1 MAKPEASGRILIDES
16 EAPLYVVRFEG
27 ITTDDQFRAYLDHVL
42 RITKRGEMHA
52 MVYDATLAGWIPPSQ
67 RKLQADWMREHDK
80 LNRDLTVCLSFV
92 LPSPLLR
99 GVLTAILWLQPMPC
113 PHSVVSTLDEGL
125 SFCRARLG
133 RPAAEPP
140 LR

>member
-1 MAKPEASGRILIDES
+1 MSDESGRIVIDES

-27 ITTDDQFRAYLDHVL
+27 VPTDAQFKAYLDHVL
-42 RITKRGEMHA
+42 RITQRGEMHA

-67 RKLQADWMREHDK
+67 RRLQADWMREHDQ
-80 LNRDLTVCLSFV
+80 LNRDLTVCMSFV

-113 PHSVVSTLDEGL
+113 PHNVVSTLEAGL
-125 SFCRARLG
+125 RFCRARLSEQS
-133 RPAAEPP
+133 PTPP
-140 LR
+140 